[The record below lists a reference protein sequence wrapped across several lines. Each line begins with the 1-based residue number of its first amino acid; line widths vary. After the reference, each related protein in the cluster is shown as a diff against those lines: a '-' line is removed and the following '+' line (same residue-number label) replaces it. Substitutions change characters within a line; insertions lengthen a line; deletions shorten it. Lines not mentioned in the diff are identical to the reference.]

1 MVVQSCLPNWS
12 IPSGE
17 RKVTHASWKTQ
28 EAQKVTR
35 STRPCRGYISSKD
48 NWGKGHIPK

>member
-1 MVVQSCLPNWS
+1 MYISKHVKIKYESPMVLQLCLPNWS
-12 IPSGE
+12 IPSGG

-35 STRPCRGYISSKD
+35 STSPVEVI
-48 NWGKGHIPK
+48 